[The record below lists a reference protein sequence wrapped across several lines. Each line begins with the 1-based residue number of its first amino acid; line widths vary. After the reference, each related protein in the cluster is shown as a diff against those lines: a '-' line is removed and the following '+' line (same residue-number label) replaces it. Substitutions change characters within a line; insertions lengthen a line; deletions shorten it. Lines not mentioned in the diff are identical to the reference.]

1 MHTESNL
8 LTQPPSRK
16 TSGGTDG
23 VLSSMDQ
30 DSRIEVQGRRIK
42 PPERP
47 LVLQMVGYRPAL
59 MRIKTKGLRVRCLG
73 QIPIKKRFFYFP
85 KDQASRNT
93 PDGTGDGIYPPAW
106 NRPQIILLTWPLA
119 SNNLSA
125 SINPQ
130 M

>member
-1 MHTESNL
+1 MLPTTSVKPMHKEPSL
-8 LTQPPSRK
+8 PTQPPSRK

-59 MRIKTKGLRVRCLG
+59 MRIKTQGLRVRCLG
-73 QIPIKKRFFYFP
+73 QIPKKSFLYFP
-85 KDQASRNT
+85 KDQGTRIK
-93 PDGTGDGIYPPAW
+93 PPERHLMEQVMGYILLHGTGHK
-106 NRPQIILLTWPLA
+106 
-119 SNNLSA
+119 
-125 SINPQ
+125 
-130 M
+130 